1 MAHRPLSI
9 ALYSAFAGGVAS
21 FMLPATLAW
30 ANPQGQQVVRG
41 SASFQANGNTL
52 TVTNTPGA
60 AINWQSFSIKANETT
75 HFQQANSASSVL
87 NRVVANNPSELLGN
101 LTSNGK
107 VVLINPFGITVGRG
121 AAVDTAGFTASTLNI
136 TDADWANGKLRFKGN
151 ALSGDVKVDGVI
163 RSPNG
168 DVMLFAPNVSV
179 GSEALIKADN
189 GNVIIGAGQKV
200 EVTGRGLEGIRFEIQ
215 SADNKAVNLGR
226 IEGNAVGVFAGTLRH
241 SGSITAQT
249 AAMEGGKVVLRAIKD
264 IEISGPGA
272 VIKAD
277 GAAGKAGG
285 QVSISSSTGDVLV
298 GAGARITANGGAGA
312 AGGTVSVAAE
322 LGKLVVEQASVVSA
336 NGSPAGSVRLFG
348 ATEARVAGVV
358 TAASPVRTDSATQ
371 IEPISLALN
380 QAVGGKV
387 EVLGNEV
394 KLLAGAQVDVSGD
407 GGGGIILIGGDFQGA
422 NAAVPNAK
430 NTEVAPGVT
439 LTADGRAQGNG
450 GRVIVWADNDT
461 HFSGTISAK
470 GGLFGGD
477 GGFAETSGKKHL
489 YYRGRTN
496 LTAPRGTTGTLLLD
510 PDEIIIMG
518 GSQDGSD
525 TGDSLA
531 GTLNN
536 GTGLGTVAG
545 GTGAFTIYE
554 SEIEGTQ
561 ANVYLMATNKISVG
575 GTFTGGASGE
585 LTIQPGYNLR
595 MQVTNATTGTHGIDL
610 TTSGNG
616 YGLSV
621 RASYSTLTSQRG
633 TISLET
639 TSASSNGSVK
649 VGSLVTDGGAVSIQA
664 QGGVTIGQSGLGGID
679 TSSTTTLT
687 GGGSVTILSKG
698 AINVLSDIKTGT
710 LSAIGGVIDL
720 TAQTGLGNGDIN
732 IYGSLFTNGANVNA
746 TGWSVNTLSGST
758 TGQINA
764 GLGGVSLVGSGN
776 SIGSFSGGVSIGF
789 GSSVKGSSVGI
800 SADRFYMHSSAVG
813 LTGTSN
819 VAIAPFS
826 VSRDINIGGSDDLG
840 TTFLGITQ
848 AENAKITTPLLRIG
862 SISNTGNIDVS
873 TSFLRPGDALSLIT
887 QGDIGQ
893 ATLNPI
899 TASTLMV
906 YGGSVQLLSKNL
918 VTTFAGKATAAGLY
932 YRSDGSFTVGAA
944 DFLTMTSAGTTGQL
958 VLQADAGGGTITLAS
973 DVKTAGAN
981 IVFAVDR
988 IQVGNASVNTVTIDS
1003 NSSTVGAGGNIQFLG
1018 DITAAQSGRKLLID
1032 ASMGGTGN
1040 AGGNIS
1046 LNSITNIG
1054 GAYLNLLDVNGYSD
1068 AAVGTVSFPSG
1079 SATLSLGANGT
1090 GVVNQASLSIRNA
1103 RMSVG
1108 NHVTLNTNAG
1118 GGTLTAGGL
1127 IDVSSSVVYGDAN
1140 HRSLKLVADG
1150 GTNGDG
1156 GTIRLGI
1163 VTNLSDDYLG
1173 EVHASAVGNG
1183 TGAMGLL
1190 QLFGDI
1196 STTSS
1201 SSTIAPASGDVRLY
1215 GNVFLYN
1222 DVSIRTSY
1230 QTEASSAGSVFLG
1243 TSGGEISSA
1252 AAGRTLTV
1260 DTSGATTGINGGNVF
1275 LWEVG
1280 NTGGQ
1285 YLSGLNINAA
1295 GDTNG
1300 VVYLNGANINLSA
1313 KGTLASDQATL
1324 SIQNAHLWVNANAT
1338 LNTNTAGA
1346 TLTAG
1351 GRLDLETARVGGT
1364 STHATLVLKAHGG
1377 ANGDGGNIRIG
1388 EVAAYSDWLGGLT
1401 ASALG
1406 NGTGLIG
1413 SVELHGDIATTQ
1425 STLSPATGNVM
1436 LDGNVVLYSNVNI
1449 FTSTETF
1456 APGAGSVLIGTL
1468 GGSVSAASKGY
1479 TLNINTSPANSG
1491 FSGTW
1496 AGNVSLPAFDDAGD
1510 SYLRGLL
1517 VTSRANTFGGDG
1529 AVRLNGSVLL
1539 DRGAALDGVE
1549 ATLNINAGYL
1559 ELSKPSSTLTIDT
1572 LQQTTG
1578 SGGRVVLNVDKINAT
1593 SAGTVF
1599 SIDTST
1605 PDNFAS
1611 RHGGDIEIRGSISS
1625 DGAAAG
1631 FAPASVYVNATAVSP
1646 ATNGEILLRGD
1657 ILVADSGTISVNGS
1671 VVLGGSS
1678 GYWVLGS
1685 DSGTG
1690 SVDVTIAGSVDS
1702 DFFGEGLVGLDIYAG
1717 NAGVVDLSMAT
1728 IGAGTPLEDLYIE
1741 ANRVTLGPTQTR
1753 DAISIVAA
1761 DYVNLMGDLLSR
1773 GGNIS
1778 VTATAGT
1785 LGVHGN
1791 VRSIGY
1797 VGVADAGGNIAL
1809 ASTNSNVVIA
1819 NTKEILS
1826 EGGAGADSDAPDD
1839 FAYNGGAGGTVSIS
1853 GKSIL
1858 IGNDVTIASRGGQGG
1873 DGLAGVGNG
1882 TSGGKGGNGGLISL
1896 TSTTGALTIGSSV
1909 TLGSY
1914 GGRGGHGANGAQGA
1928 NGSNAFSSTVAG
1940 AGGAGYDGGSGGMG
1954 GSGGAVR
1961 ISAPQLAV
1969 SGVVISLGGDGGNG
1983 GYGGD
1988 GGVGGAGYD
1997 DGFFVHAS
2005 GDGGVGGYGQNG
2017 SSGGDGGLISLSAGA
2032 LGSLSISTTS
2042 IVSQG
2047 GTGGIAGGDGLGG
2060 LPGTPMGSGG
2070 SGSMGGSPGGTYYSG
2085 ADGGASTLSLS
2096 SSGGKG
2102 IVVTDSLLSGR
2113 RVELRATGGDGD
2125 DDVVLAGN
2133 SSIDS
2138 ADGAYVSVA
2147 GGDLVMGKFATI
2159 TVNHSDPDYNVLT
2172 LLSDQRVELGAL
2184 SAPRIEVIAP
2194 VIESATG
2201 FTGVH
2206 LTGEVAF
2213 LGDSTIY
2220 SDVGTML
2227 NPIKVELSGGLQV
2240 QANRNVWVESDA
2252 DLYLSG
2258 VQTHVATGAGTIH
2271 IHSGDFLSA
2280 SAGVV
2285 GNSGAGNVSVFLS
2298 GDGGL
2303 EVGASANVQAS
2314 GTGTLQLLGGSGW
2327 VDIYGTA
2334 GSASGQTSIS
2344 AGDIWVDS
2352 SGTVTSS
2359 TGQINLT
2366 ADTIYLDGRLDSGST
2381 GIAVVLVTDSFD
2393 MMGTIA
2399 AAGGTVA
2406 LMPLTT
2412 GLDIAVGSTGFN
2424 APPSTLKLIIE
2435 DSYFITANA
2444 LQLGN
2449 ADKSGG
2455 DVTFYNAYNPPVT
2468 RTLAVYGANI
2478 TQNSGATLS
2487 LNGLMAYGT
2496 GAVELTRSGNNIST
2510 VAGRSGA
2517 GSDFRITSSNNLTV
2531 GTVAGVS
2538 GIDAGGGAANSAVGL
2553 ASEGGSVSIS
2563 GVSVRGTGG
2572 TLPVG
2577 VYIIANDLNIDAIGS
2592 IDAGGTGFAIN
2603 PYSSNRLLDLGG
2615 SPGDGEFLLN
2625 AAELP
2630 RIQNYNAFYAGNS
2643 LGGKAFGNVEVGS
2656 AVSFGTAGLVI
2667 HATGAVTQGVNA
2679 ITAGGLHVEAAS
2691 VNLATA
2697 VNSLSTGHLGGE
2709 ATSGDFAFKSS
2720 GTIKIS
2726 DTGIS
2731 ASGDVSLHSTSGS
2744 IINSSSMGQQI
2755 ESSGGNV
2762 SLVAAT
2768 GIGESGGNGPLVV
2781 LASGQ
2786 LTASIGSGDA
2796 WLTSDGDL
2804 ALGAFSSSA
2813 GANSIN
2819 VTTTGG
2825 AVNLTV
2831 SGPSSGDDNWNL
2843 QASGDIILDASGA
2856 IGAAS
2861 ATLTAGA
2868 GSILTNASTGTTAGV
2883 TGLLKLNAATIG
2895 SAANPI
2901 RFDAGTVS
2909 ASVSSGGMYLLSVP
2923 AFDLADFTYTTPSA
2937 FTVSLASEGIISV
2950 GGYMF
2955 AGNDGASTFSLTSAA
2970 GIVFDGG
2977 TVTPGTVAGTGGILA
2992 LSGPV
2997 SVLNDHVF
3005 QAKVLHTGSWSIT
3018 GGAALQFNA
3027 GDNSLGSFSI
3037 TDGSASFSSGSS
3049 SIGSLANAA
3058 SGTLSLGGGNL
3069 SAGTVASQGGL
3080 IDLGSG
3086 GYTLTVAAGNLTNA
3100 GIITGAGTVHLTGAG
3115 GTLVNNSLITP
3126 GGDGAVGTI
3135 SILGNLGQ
3143 GASGRLKMDWA
3154 ASGMNDHIN
3163 VQGDFASGGTLSVGE
3178 SAGVFLTG
3186 SEQFSAIY
3194 TQGTIT
3200 GGVPAMESRTAGVV
3214 FAGNF
3219 TAGAAGHLMVSPASI
3234 TNFWTQNTNAVE
3246 NWGTGTNWSRGHA
3259 PTGTEDAVIAVGNNP
3274 QIDIASG
3281 FHGARSIDLQERL
3294 QVSSGAVLTVGTG
3307 DLNVGTGGTLALS
3320 GGQLDGAGD
3329 FNFNSGSTLSWT
3341 SGSMGGTGDAFV
3353 LAGGIANIGAGLARD
3368 LVRDFHNAGTF
3379 NSSAPLT
3386 FYSGVTLGNS
3396 GSMSLLGIGDNNFTG
3411 TGTVSNMVGGTIT
3424 TAAGTS
3430 ARIGTVF
3437 DNAGRVSA
3445 SASDLWLQG
3454 GGSSTGTMA
3463 IASGRTLMLGG
3474 TAFTAGGSIVN
3485 NGGTLLL
3492 NADNAATITVGGG
3505 YSESV
3510 ASTLSIAGASGNAY
3524 ATFNGN
3530 LSTANLLQSNGVLD
3544 GPGNVTAG
3552 YFTRTGGVMT
3562 GTGTLQTNTLATM
3575 SGGGYIERTWNVNGA
3590 LNLTGGYIDLVA
3602 GGTLGIN
3609 AGAVL
3614 DLQSS
3619 FFDGGLLTITGAG
3632 TLINIGTLR
3641 NSYQNVD
3648 TGKHLAIAVGS
3659 LQNNGVIEFGAG
3671 ANVRNLQIGGNST
3684 HSSGATVNVAAGK
3697 QLMFRDG
3704 GTHSFAAGSLL
3715 DIATGGTLA
3724 NSWGATVNVSG
3735 TFSSAGTLAAGNGT
3749 INFNTGSEVLLP
3761 ALVLTGT
3768 IGGNDAITVT
3778 GAAQIDGII
3787 NAGTGAFTIGTGAT
3801 ATSGT
3806 GFTVISRTLHNDGTL
3821 NLTGGLLMLEGIM
3834 TFSNDGR
3841 FVQSGNSTVHDQFS
3855 DAGPATIANQSGG
3868 VYVFN
3873 STELNGIEPYFQNG
3887 VGATL
3892 SVAGGRATFAGGGSQ
3907 SGLIDLA
3914 AGTTLSTAG
3923 GTLVNASGAVIQGGG
3938 TLDAS
3943 GAALINNG
3951 LLRPGGASAAGTL
3964 TVMGLLDMASG
3975 TVETELFGPAS
3986 YDVVQVAG
3994 NLVKGGTLSV
4004 SEGAV
4009 FVAGGQSFD
4018 IVTFSGTLTG
4028 STPAIVSSV
4037 TDVSFG
4043 LTAPGNLLRL
4053 SADSVTNRWA
4063 IDSGGAWNVAGNWS
4077 RGHAPNQLENVIIDR
4092 SLAAPVVTLG
4102 SAGAQAKSL
4111 VVVGDDTLLI
4121 AGASASL
4128 SIGVGGGNLS
4138 NLAMVGGTL
4147 AGGAII
4153 HSGTADFSGNAQVQS
4168 GFTST
4173 GTLNV
4178 SGTGVVFSGGGLLNA
4193 GTLNLAGGSGI
4204 SFNAGS
4210 FNLLNATIT
4219 ASGDTFNITNNGHVT
4234 LSGTTA
4240 LADVYLNI
4248 DGTAGA
4254 GGHLTLNNTGANTTG
4269 DFYMHGANALL
4280 DGSAALTVNGDFTW
4294 SGGTMAAGG
4303 TVTVSAGTDY
4313 SINTNT
4319 VSLLHR
4325 TLVNQNLLSIVGSN
4339 GLTLGT
4345 TGTIV
4350 NDAGATLYLTPDGS
4364 GVISTASGGRLINNG
4379 TVAFSGAFAPSS
4391 TSAINAKLDNNG
4403 TLAVTD
4409 GTLVLAG
4416 ILSANA
4422 GVIDLQASSS
4432 ALSTSSRDFVNSATG
4447 SIIGFGTL
4455 NLGGG
4460 TLTNNGNVN
4469 PGDASGAGVLNI
4481 AGNYVQGSGGTL
4493 TIDAASSSLSDKLQV
4508 SGTAALAGTLNVGE
4522 TGGYTIGYGDG
4533 YVAVTA
4539 ASVGGTF
4546 TVISGPMGVTLTPV
4560 YGASSVSLYTAG
4572 GPVNSWIGT
4581 DGDWSN
4587 SANWSLGRIPATGD
4601 VVIIDPSGVR
4611 TITLASAAA
4620 GGLFSLDFSAI
4631 GNDDIFLFS
4640 TGGTLS
4646 LPAAATLGGTLHIA
4660 GGTLTSASG
4669 PQTANMLK
4677 LSSGR
4682 LANSDVFNV
4691 TNATLASGTV
4701 IGPGTLNVSGALDW
4715 TTGIF
4720 SGGTLNT
4727 SGTTTL
4733 ANGTHVLS
4741 DALWT
4746 NTGTVTHSGGSFSLT
4761 DSIFSNQQVFINTE
4775 AGGDLF
4781 ESTAGSN
4788 LVHNTGTFNWSQA
4801 GTRGSGLT
4809 PFNNDGVVNVNTGAT
4824 ANMQSGGSG
4833 AGFWV
4838 AANGA
4843 TLKFSGGTRSVD
4855 TGSNIVG
4862 AGTMLVNG
4870 GIVYVDGS
4878 FGIASS
4884 GTVAMQGGELYLNT
4898 GTAVSFAHGVTLS
4911 SGATLDLAND
4921 TTFPSLVINGSEVTG
4936 SVNKTVSG
4944 LLTLNDGAVA
4954 GGTLTTSG
4962 GASLGGANQVLSD
4975 LVWLNPATIAHTS
4988 GTLHLN
4994 NDSTLVNQAGG
5005 VINETGNGGTHPA
5018 AVTVSSGANGFISN
5032 AGTINWNATGSRS
5045 ISGDVGLD
5053 NTGTINVTGG
5063 TLNMAGTAGFGQS
5076 GKLVLGAGTTF
5087 QRNPGFNNTGYI
5099 AGTGTIDVAGG
5110 TVTNMGTL
5118 SPGGE
5123 GTVGTLR
5130 IAGNLNMSSGTLL
5143 ADLAGTASFDLLAV
5157 SGNLVQGGTLVAGE
5171 QAPFIA
5177 GGDSFNVVT
5186 YGGTLTG
5193 TVPTLSAA
5201 IPDVTLTLGA
5211 GAGALTLTAA
5221 SVTNRWIDFTSGD
5234 WSNGTNWTR
5243 GHTPNALEDVIV
5255 NPLGVQTVTVG
5266 SGVQAA
5272 RSLQVQGDDTLSLTG
5287 GSLALGQLSTVA
5299 SGAALLL
5306 SAGTLGGAGGLNVA
5320 GSFGWT
5326 GGTLTG
5332 AGAMSTAGP
5341 VSIAGGTHFLNNK
5354 ALTIAAGTAT
5364 YTGGSINVTGT
5375 GGTLAVASGAT
5386 LNLAVSD
5393 STSTDVAGDG
5403 TFDAKSG
5410 STINMT
5416 APAGSNSIYTNQVN
5430 FAGTLNLLNGS
5441 LDFDNPVY
5449 GSTIDISGTLN
5460 LANGTSIIGYNALGG
5475 TPTVVNFNPGAAI
5488 NLASGSAALNVNS
5501 WGLNFNTPLTLPAGV
5516 SINHS
5521 GNTVTA
5527 GANVVVG
5534 GTYALSGGMLTG
5546 TGNVTLNNA
5555 FNWSGGTAGGTG
5567 VLATSGVSNLSNT
5580 VTLTGKTLDNS
5591 GSMQIGSGAT
5601 LLLSSGAQLNNLAA
5615 GTLVVGNAGGQGIGA
5630 VSGGG
5635 SISNAGKFELNG
5647 STIATGGGSF
5657 SNSGTLIASGK
5668 LDLGGTG
5675 SFSNAGLLR
5684 IAGAGS
5690 TGTLS
5695 VAGNASLGTGTL
5707 EVDLAGPA
5715 SYDLLAVSGNL
5726 VQGGT
5731 LGVSENTVFIAG
5743 GDTFNVVTYG
5753 GTLTGTAPVV
5763 TDGIADVG
5771 FTLNA
5776 GSGALQLVAATVS
5789 NSWLNVSGNWATGS
5803 NWSRGHT
5810 PNSFE
5815 DAFIN
5820 PLGTQLVTL
5829 SSGAQAPRSLQLV
5842 GDDTLSVTGGSL
5854 AIANAST
5861 VGSGASFV
5869 LSGGVLSGSGALD
5882 VAGSFNWNA
5891 GKITAGAVNV
5901 AGVLTIGNA
5910 AVKELTGTLSHSNAS
5925 GLSSWIG
5932 GDNGAGGVIDIIG
5945 GGRLVNQ
5952 AGAVLEIAT
5961 GGQSNRVGAYGF
5973 SPVGFIDNYGTL
5985 DVTGGG
5991 MFAFSPSNWAN
6002 QQHQLRNFATGVVN
6016 VTDSHLYMHNDASS
6030 PIAQLG
6036 TWNFT
6041 GSGGTALLNLYGNNT
6056 WGAGATINTS
6066 GATSL
6071 AINGPT
6077 QLYSAAAQSWATVSI
6092 TGGSSLAVN
6101 QNFTVTDAMSWA
6113 GSVTGSG
6120 GAAITLGSGANT
6132 TITGTSSL
6140 GGANL
6145 VNGGTLNIG
6154 SGATLNAGQL
6164 VSNAGLVALGGGTLT
6179 ASSGLAN
6186 SGTVSG
6192 KGRLNTGGTVT
6203 NTGTITPGGAGTV
6216 GTLSISGNADL
6227 SGGTLDVDLA
6237 SLSSYDLLAVSG
6249 SLVRGGTLNV
6259 SETTPFISAGDS
6271 FDVVTYGGTV
6281 SGSAPVVNSSISG
6294 VAMGTTTTAPTGG
6307 ALRLAPTS
6315 VTNIWLTGSGDWG
6328 DGSKWSRGHA
6338 PTNGEAITVDPS
6350 SGAETVT
6357 VSSGASGLASLMLGT
6372 DDSFLLTGGNF
6383 VLPVASSIGGTL
6395 TLAGGT
6401 LTNSGAALSVSAL
6414 NWDTGTIGGTGSI
6427 AGALSLS
6434 GTGSRVLTGST
6445 VTSFG
6450 GVTLSG
6456 GDLQL
6461 DGGAFGWSSG
6471 TLTVAGGATL
6481 GINGGAIDARPL
6493 LNQGTV
6499 AIGSAASALT
6509 SLDGGGTQTGQ
6520 FTIASGKTL
6529 NLGTGNVTLAAG
6541 AGISGG
6547 TWTIDAG
6554 QVSIAGTLDRGAGA
6568 ATALG
6573 GGTLSVAGAFTT
6585 ASLAVS
6591 GGLLN
6596 GAGDLTVTDSFSQGA
6611 GSLGTAFDE
6620 VRITQQS
6627 GDLTI
6632 AGVGAASVT
6641 LASLNGSILD
6651 GNAGATNITAGNVK
6665 LSASTGIDIDL
6676 NTPLLE
6682 ASLGGAGT
6690 IDVSNTGAL
6699 ELTAITAASGSANFT
6714 VGGPLTQSGAVQVM
6728 GPVSISTGGAGVTL
6742 NHAGNQFDGTISLV
6756 GTGATSIV
6764 DTSGLSVT
6772 GSASSLALDAQDVSV
6787 GSLAVSGPLT
6797 IIASGQISQG
6807 AAISVTG
6814 LTSLS
6819 ASTIVMPT
6827 ASTYSGGVTFNAGGA
6842 VTLASSGALV
6852 LRGTAN
6858 HAGGTLSLTAAGPV
6872 SQTSALTAVGAASVS
6887 AAGETVDFGS
6897 LANDFSSVS
6906 FNAASVLLNDINS
6919 VGISGSVTGNVA
6931 ITAASGVNS
6940 AGSVNFGS
6948 LDITLTGTGSV
6959 SVVGSNVAGAA
6970 SFATSGAGSYQDII
6984 YSNNSATGSVGG
6996 SILASGTVT
7005 LAFKNAGLAL
7015 PQIQAG
7021 TLFVGSGGALTQTG
7035 AISAASTELNAVGYD
7050 ISLLSGANHMGTL
7063 VIKANNAS
7071 ITDAGTLNIDGDI
7084 AGALQ
7089 ISAAALS
7096 QTPANALRAGSATLS
7111 GTSGIAMIGA
7121 NELGTL
7127 AALSGGAITVNDI
7140 GASLTLGDISTP
7152 ASLAVQSGGAV
7163 LQSTGATLSSGSL
7176 DMLALSIGTPVQ
7188 PLNFSAPVAT
7198 LYGVDGGVHAQS
7210 AQAFTLAGLGATGDA
7225 SVSSAQALSVVGEAF
7240 AGGSLSLAGQG
7251 LTVHGQVTAQGVS
7264 LNAGS
7269 GTLAIGGGL
7278 PGGVFGATS
7287 VALAGHD
7294 ILVQGGAQPGYGAQ
7308 VISDGSISVNAAGNF
7323 IIQGGSKA
7331 GTLAEVTSFG
7341 PLSVTVGGALDVIG
7355 GSGDGAYAKLDPAA
7369 QSLLSVNAQSV
7380 TLQGG
7385 TGAGAYAAIV
7395 SEGDITVVAP
7405 GGITMAAGIG
7415 PDADAVV
7422 VSYFGKVTLPNCNGC
7437 VKLTASPFGNGTAET
7452 GVLGGDDYLAILFDG
7467 FVDTNELIQAR
7478 QTLYKVAET
7487 ESEEERRRRT
7497 SADIVIEGEVC
7508 K

>member
-1 MAHRPLSI
+1 MLS
-9 ALYSAFAGGVAS
+9 
-21 FMLPATLAW
+21 
-30 ANPQGQQVVRG
+30 
-41 SASFQANGNTL
+41 
-52 TVTNTPGA
+52 
-60 AINWQSFSIKANETT
+60 
-75 HFQQANSASSVL
+75 H
-87 NRVVANNPSELLGN
+87 
-101 LTSNGK
+101 
-107 VVLINPFGITVGRG
+107 
-121 AAVDTAGFTASTLNI
+121 
-136 TDADWANGKLRFKGN
+136 
-151 ALSGDVKVDGVI
+151 
-163 RSPNG
+163 
-168 DVMLFAPNVSV
+168 
-179 GSEALIKADN
+179 
-189 GNVIIGAGQKV
+189 
-200 EVTGRGLEGIRFEIQ
+200 
-215 SADNKAVNLGR
+215 
-226 IEGNAVGVFAGTLRH
+226 
-241 SGSITAQT
+241 
-249 AAMEGGKVVLRAIKD
+249 
-264 IEISGPGA
+264 
-272 VIKAD
+272 
-277 GAAGKAGG
+277 
-285 QVSISSSTGDVLV
+285 
-298 GAGARITANGGAGA
+298 
-312 AGGTVSVAAE
+312 
-322 LGKLVVEQASVVSA
+322 
-336 NGSPAGSVRLFG
+336 
-348 ATEARVAGVV
+348 
-358 TAASPVRTDSATQ
+358 
-371 IEPISLALN
+371 
-380 QAVGGKV
+380 
-387 EVLGNEV
+387 
-394 KLLAGAQVDVSGD
+394 
-407 GGGGIILIGGDFQGA
+407 
-422 NAAVPNAK
+422 
-430 NTEVAPGVT
+430 
-439 LTADGRAQGNG
+439 
-450 GRVIVWADNDT
+450 
-461 HFSGTISAK
+461 
-470 GGLFGGD
+470 
-477 GGFAETSGKKHL
+477 
-489 YYRGRTN
+489 
-496 LTAPRGTTGTLLLD
+496 
-510 PDEIIIMG
+510 
-518 GSQDGSD
+518 
-525 TGDSLA
+525 
-531 GTLNN
+531 
-536 GTGLGTVAG
+536 
-545 GTGAFTIYE
+545 
-554 SEIEGTQ
+554 
-561 ANVYLMATNKISVG
+561 
-575 GTFTGGASGE
+575 
-585 LTIQPGYNLR
+585 
-595 MQVTNATTGTHGIDL
+595 
-610 TTSGNG
+610 
-616 YGLSV
+616 
-621 RASYSTLTSQRG
+621 
-633 TISLET
+633 
-639 TSASSNGSVK
+639 
-649 VGSLVTDGGAVSIQA
+649 
-664 QGGVTIGQSGLGGID
+664 
-679 TSSTTTLT
+679 
-687 GGGSVTILSKG
+687 
-698 AINVLSDIKTGT
+698 
-710 LSAIGGVIDL
+710 
-720 TAQTGLGNGDIN
+720 
-732 IYGSLFTNGANVNA
+732 
-746 TGWSVNTLSGST
+746 
-758 TGQINA
+758 
-764 GLGGVSLVGSGN
+764 
-776 SIGSFSGGVSIGF
+776 
-789 GSSVKGSSVGI
+789 
-800 SADRFYMHSSAVG
+800 
-813 LTGTSN
+813 
-819 VAIAPFS
+819 
-826 VSRDINIGGSDDLG
+826 
-840 TTFLGITQ
+840 
-848 AENAKITTPLLRIG
+848 
-862 SISNTGNIDVS
+862 
-873 TSFLRPGDALSLIT
+873 
-887 QGDIGQ
+887 
-893 ATLNPI
+893 
-899 TASTLMV
+899 
-906 YGGSVQLLSKNL
+906 
-918 VTTFAGKATAAGLY
+918 
-932 YRSDGSFTVGAA
+932 
-944 DFLTMTSAGTTGQL
+944 
-958 VLQADAGGGTITLAS
+958 
-973 DVKTAGAN
+973 
-981 IVFAVDR
+981 
-988 IQVGNASVNTVTIDS
+988 
-1003 NSSTVGAGGNIQFLG
+1003 
-1018 DITAAQSGRKLLID
+1018 
-1032 ASMGGTGN
+1032 
-1040 AGGNIS
+1040 
-1046 LNSITNIG
+1046 
-1054 GAYLNLLDVNGYSD
+1054 
-1068 AAVGTVSFPSG
+1068 
-1079 SATLSLGANGT
+1079 
-1090 GVVNQASLSIRNA
+1090 
-1103 RMSVG
+1103 
-1108 NHVTLNTNAG
+1108 
-1118 GGTLTAGGL
+1118 
-1127 IDVSSSVVYGDAN
+1127 
-1140 HRSLKLVADG
+1140 
-1150 GTNGDG
+1150 
-1156 GTIRLGI
+1156 
-1163 VTNLSDDYLG
+1163 
-1173 EVHASAVGNG
+1173 
-1183 TGAMGLL
+1183 
-1190 QLFGDI
+1190 
-1196 STTSS
+1196 
-1201 SSTIAPASGDVRLY
+1201 
-1215 GNVFLYN
+1215 
-1222 DVSIRTSY
+1222 
-1230 QTEASSAGSVFLG
+1230 
-1243 TSGGEISSA
+1243 
-1252 AAGRTLTV
+1252 
-1260 DTSGATTGINGGNVF
+1260 
-1275 LWEVG
+1275 
-1280 NTGGQ
+1280 
-1285 YLSGLNINAA
+1285 
-1295 GDTNG
+1295 
-1300 VVYLNGANINLSA
+1300 
-1313 KGTLASDQATL
+1313 
-1324 SIQNAHLWVNANAT
+1324 
-1338 LNTNTAGA
+1338 
-1346 TLTAG
+1346 
-1351 GRLDLETARVGGT
+1351 
-1364 STHATLVLKAHGG
+1364 
-1377 ANGDGGNIRIG
+1377 
-1388 EVAAYSDWLGGLT
+1388 
-1401 ASALG
+1401 
-1406 NGTGLIG
+1406 
-1413 SVELHGDIATTQ
+1413 
-1425 STLSPATGNVM
+1425 
-1436 LDGNVVLYSNVNI
+1436 
-1449 FTSTETF
+1449 
-1456 APGAGSVLIGTL
+1456 
-1468 GGSVSAASKGY
+1468 
-1479 TLNINTSPANSG
+1479 
-1491 FSGTW
+1491 
-1496 AGNVSLPAFDDAGD
+1496 
-1510 SYLRGLL
+1510 
-1517 VTSRANTFGGDG
+1517 
-1529 AVRLNGSVLL
+1529 
-1539 DRGAALDGVE
+1539 
-1549 ATLNINAGYL
+1549 
-1559 ELSKPSSTLTIDT
+1559 
-1572 LQQTTG
+1572 
-1578 SGGRVVLNVDKINAT
+1578 
-1593 SAGTVF
+1593 
-1599 SIDTST
+1599 
-1605 PDNFAS
+1605 
-1611 RHGGDIEIRGSISS
+1611 
-1625 DGAAAG
+1625 
-1631 FAPASVYVNATAVSP
+1631 
-1646 ATNGEILLRGD
+1646 
-1657 ILVADSGTISVNGS
+1657 
-1671 VVLGGSS
+1671 
-1678 GYWVLGS
+1678 
-1685 DSGTG
+1685 
-1690 SVDVTIAGSVDS
+1690 
-1702 DFFGEGLVGLDIYAG
+1702 
-1717 NAGVVDLSMAT
+1717 
-1728 IGAGTPLEDLYIE
+1728 
-1741 ANRVTLGPTQTR
+1741 
-1753 DAISIVAA
+1753 
-1761 DYVNLMGDLLSR
+1761 
-1773 GGNIS
+1773 
-1778 VTATAGT
+1778 
-1785 LGVHGN
+1785 
-1791 VRSIGY
+1791 
-1797 VGVADAGGNIAL
+1797 
-1809 ASTNSNVVIA
+1809 
-1819 NTKEILS
+1819 
-1826 EGGAGADSDAPDD
+1826 
-1839 FAYNGGAGGTVSIS
+1839 
-1853 GKSIL
+1853 
-1858 IGNDVTIASRGGQGG
+1858 GGQGG
-1873 DGLAGVGNG
+1873 D
-1882 TSGGKGGNGGLISL
+1882 
-1896 TSTTGALTIGSSV
+1896 
-1909 TLGSY
+1909 
-1914 GGRGGHGANGAQGA
+1914 AN
-1928 NGSNAFSSTVAG
+1928 
-1940 AGGAGYDGGSGGMG
+1940 
-1954 GSGGAVR
+1954 
-1961 ISAPQLAV
+1961 
-1969 SGVVISLGGDGGNG
+1969 
-1983 GYGGD
+1983 YGGD
-1988 GGVGGAGYD
+1988 GGKGGSGFDDGSTIYASGNGGNGGNAGY
-1997 DGFFVHAS
+1997 S
-2005 GDGGVGGYGQNG
+2005 GWGGVGGTVSLSNG
-2017 SSGGDGGLISLSAGA
+2017 SAGTLLLSGATISSLGGMT
-2032 LGSLSISTTS
+2032 GSTAS
-2042 IVSQG
+2042 G
-2047 GTGGIAGGDGLGG
+2047 GLGG
-2060 LPGTPMGSGG
+2060 AAGTPMGGGG
-2070 SGSMGGSPGGTYYSG
+2070 SGTPGLNGAGGLQGSPGDAGYLYIRSLDGQGMSITNSQVSGRGVTMDSSGGTANLSINGSDILAVDG
-2085 ADGGASTLSLS
+2085 AYLLANGGSILMDSLS
-2096 SSGGKG
+2096 S
-2102 IVVTDSLLSGR
+2102 
-2113 RVELRATGGDGD
+2113 
-2125 DDVVLAGN
+2125 
-2133 SSIDS
+2133 
-2138 ADGAYVSVA
+2138 VSVT
-2147 GGDLVMGKFATI
+2147 GPYM
-2159 TVNHSDPDYNVLT
+2159 YNALT
-2172 LLSDQRVELGAL
+2172 LESDTGVQLAAVSGVNMYVV
-2184 SAPRIEVIAP
+2184 APTIYTA
-2194 VIESATG
+2194 AG
-2201 FTGVH
+2201 FGGVH
-2206 LTGEVAF
+2206 LTGESAY
-2213 LGDSTIY
+2213 LGGGTVNSNVGSMTNPILVDL
-2220 SDVGTML
+2220 SDVLGVQG
-2227 NPIKVELSGGLQV
+2227 NQNIWVETTGNLSLSGV
-2240 QANRNVWVESDA
+2240 RTNVASGPGTINISAGGVLSAFTGVTGNIGAGDVGV
-2252 DLYLSG
+2252 YLSG
-2258 VQTHVATGAGTIH
+2258 NGIHVQAGATLAATG
-2271 IHSGDFLSA
+2271 S
-2280 SAGVV
+2280 
-2285 GNSGAGNVSVFLS
+2285 
-2298 GDGGL
+2298 
-2303 EVGASANVQAS
+2303 
-2314 GTGTLQLLGGSGW
+2314 GTLQLAGGSSY
-2327 VDIYGTA
+2327 VNVYGTA
-2334 GSASGQTSIS
+2334 GSASGAIS
-2344 AGDIWVDS
+2344 LAADTVYVDAAGKVA
-2352 SGTVTSS
+2352 S
-2359 TGQINLT
+2359 TAGQIDVNAALGIAILGT
-2366 ADTIYLDGRLDSGST
+2366 LDTGSS
-2381 GIAVVLVTDSFD
+2381 GIAVVLKTESLDLQGTVT
-2393 MMGTIA
+2393 A
-2399 AAGGTVA
+2399 ASGTVA
-2406 LMPLTT
+2406 IMPQTA
-2412 GLDIAVGSTGFN
+2412 GHDIDVADSGFN
-2424 APPSTLKLIIE
+2424 PLPSSLKLIVDDLYRINA
-2435 DSYFITANA
+2435 SA

-2449 ADKSGG
+2449 ADMSGG
-2455 DVTFYNAYNPPVT
+2455 DVTFHRAYNPSAT
-2468 RTLAVYGANI
+2468 RTLAVYGADI
-2478 TQNSGATLS
+2478 TQAGGAGLN
-2487 LNGLMAYGT
+2487 LNGLLAKAEGEVDLIHGSNGISTLAGRT
-2496 GAVELTRSGNNIST
+2496 GAGK
-2510 VAGRSGA
+2510 
-2517 GSDFRITSSNNLTV
+2517 DFSFSASNTFTV
-2531 GTVAGVS
+2531 GTVAGVG
-2538 GIDAGGGAANSAVGL
+2538 GILAGGGVSADSVVRLESAV
-2553 ASEGGSVSIS
+2553 SINIS
-2563 GVSVRGTGG
+2563 GVPVIGQGG

-2577 VYIIANDLNIDAIGS
+2577 VYITANGLNIDATGTLS
-2592 IDAGGTGFAIN
+2592 AGGTGIAIN
-2603 PYSSNRLLDLGG
+2603 PYFGG
-2615 SPGDGEFLLN
+2615 TTLEFGGTPGDGEFLLTT
-2625 AAELP
+2625 AELA
-2630 RIQNYNAFYAGNS
+2630 RIGGYNALYAGGF
-2643 LGGKAFGNVEVGS
+2643 GGEKFGNVEFEAPVN
-2656 AVSFGTAGLVI
+2656 FGTAGLVLY
-2667 HATGAVTQGVNA
+2667 ATGNVTQGANS

-2768 GIGESGGNGPLVV
+2768 GVGESGGNGPLVV

-2786 LTASIGSGDA
+2786 LTASLGSGDA
-2796 WLTSDGDL
+2796 WITSDGDL
-2804 ALGAFSSSA
+2804 SLGAFSSSA

-2843 QASGDIILDASGA
+2843 EASGDLILDASGA

-2923 AFDLADFTYTTPSA
+2923 AFDLADLTYTVPSA

-2977 TVTPGTVAGTGGILA
+2977 TVTPGTVAGTGGTLA
-2992 LSGPV
+2992 LAGPV
-2997 SVLNDHVF
+2997 SVLNDHLF
-3005 QAKVLHTGSWSIT
+3005 QAKVLHTGTWSIT
-3018 GGAALQFNA
+3018 DGAALQFTA

-3037 TDGSASFSSGSS
+3037 TDGSAAFSSGSS
-3049 SIGSLANAA
+3049 SIGSLVNSA
-3058 SGTLSLGGGNL
+3058 SGTLSLGTANL
-3069 SAGTVASQGGL
+3069 SLGTVASQGGL

-3086 GYTLTVAAGNLTNA
+3086 GYTLTVAAGNLVNA
-3100 GIITGAGTVHLTGAG
+3100 GTITGAGTVRLTGAG
-3115 GTLVNNSLITP
+3115 GTLVNNSLMTP
-3126 GGDGAVGTI
+3126 GGDGTIGTI
-3135 SILGNLGQ
+3135 SVAGNLAQ
-3143 GASGRLKMDWA
+3143 GSSGILKMDWA
-3154 ASGMNDHIN
+3154 NTGLNDHIS
-3163 VQGDFASGGTLSVGE
+3163 VQGDFASGGSLSVGE
-3178 SAGVFLTG
+3178 SAGMFLVGT
-3186 SEQFSAIY
+3186 EQFSAVY
-3194 TQGTIT
+3194 TQGTIS
-3200 GGVPAMESRTAGVV
+3200 GAPPSMQSRTANVV
-3214 FAGNF
+3214 FGSVF
-3219 TAGAAGHLMVSPASI
+3219 TAGVSGNLMVSPASI
-3234 TNFWTQNTNAVE
+3234 TNLWTQDTNAAE
-3246 NWGTGTNWSRGHA
+3246 SWTAGTNWSRGHA
-3259 PTGTEDAVIAVGNNP
+3259 PTIYEDAIVDVTNNP
-3274 QIDIASG
+3274 VISFNAG
-3281 FHGARSIDLQERL
+3281 GYGARSIDLRESL
-3294 QVSSGAVLTVGTG
+3294 QINTGAVLLVEAGG
-3307 DLNVGTGGTLALS
+3307 LNVNPGGTLVLA
-3320 GGQLDGAGD
+3320 GGNIAGSGD
-3329 FNFNSGSTLSWT
+3329 FNFNSGGSLTW
-3341 SGSMGGTGDAFV
+3341 SGGTMGGTGDVFV
-3353 LAGGIANIGAGLARD
+3353 AVGGSASITAGVARN
-3368 LVRDFHNAGTF
+3368 LVRDFHNAGSF
-3379 NSSAPLT
+3379 SSSAPLT
-3386 FYSGVTLGNS
+3386 FYSGVTLTNS
-3396 GSMSLLGIGDNNFTG
+3396 GAMSLQGIDDDNFTG
-3411 TGTVSNMVGGTIT
+3411 TGMLSNVAGGTIT
-3424 TAAGTS
+3424 TASGTS

-3437 DNAGRVSA
+3437 ENAGRVSV
-3445 SASDLWLQG
+3445 SASDLWVHG

-3463 IASGRTLMLGG
+3463 IASGKTLMLAG
-3474 TAFTAGGSIVN
+3474 TAFSAGGSIVN
-3485 NGGTLLL
+3485 NGGRLHL
-3492 NADNAATITVGGG
+3492 NADSSGTITVGGG

-3510 ASTLSIAGASGNAY
+3510 ASTVSISGAGGNAY
-3524 ATFNGN
+3524 ATFNGAFA
-3530 LSTANLLQSNGVLD
+3530 TASLIQSNGTLD

-3552 YFTRTGGVMT
+3552 TFNRSGGSLE
-3562 GTGTLQTNTLATM
+3562 GTGTLLTTALASM
-3575 SGGGYIERTWNVNGA
+3575 SGGGAIARTWNVDGA
-3590 LNLTGGYIDLVA
+3590 LNLTGGQIDLWA

-3614 DLQSS
+3614 DLQASYL
-3619 FFDGGLLTITGAG
+3619 DGTALTITGVG
-3632 TLINIGTLR
+3632 TLVNNGTLR

-3648 TGKHLAIAVGS
+3648 TGKNLRIAVGS
-3659 LQNNGVIEFGAG
+3659 LQNNGVIEFGGG
-3671 ANVRNLQIGGNST
+3671 ANVRNFEIGGSST
-3684 HSSGATVNVAAGK
+3684 HISGSTVNVAAGK

-3715 DIATGGTLA
+3715 DVGTGGTLA
-3724 NSWGATVNVSG
+3724 NDWGTTLNVSG
-3735 TFSSAGTLAAGNGT
+3735 TFSSAGTLVAASGT
-3749 INFNTGSEVLLP
+3749 INFNTGSEVFVP
-3761 ALVLTGT
+3761 NLVLTGE

-3778 GAAQIDGII
+3778 GTAQLEGYI
-3787 NAGTGAFTIGTGAT
+3787 NAGTGAFKIASGAT
-3801 ATSGT
+3801 ATTATGLMVDSRILQNAGT
-3806 GFTVISRTLHNDGTL
+3806 F
-3821 NLTGGLLMLEGIM
+3821 NLTGGSVTLAGIM
-3834 TFSNDGR
+3834 TLQNQGQFT
-3841 FVQSGNSTVHDQFS
+3841 QSGSAKVLDQTA

-3868 VYVFN
+3868 IYVFN
-3873 STELNGIEPYFQNG
+3873 STEVNGIEPYFQNG
-3887 VGATL
+3887 AGSTL
-3892 SVAGGRATFAGGGSQ
+3892 SVASGRATFAGGGSQ
-3907 SGLIDLA
+3907 AGIIDLA

-3923 GTLVNASGAVIQGGG
+3923 ATLVNASGGVIQGSG

-3943 GAALINNG
+3943 GAQLINNG
-3951 LLRPGGASAAGTL
+3951 TLRPGGAGAAGTL
-3964 TVMGLLDMASG
+3964 TVMGGLDMTAG
-3975 TVETELFGPAS
+3975 AVESELYSLAS
-3986 YDVVQVAG
+3986 YDVVRVLG
-3994 NLVKGGTLSV
+3994 DLIKGGTINV

-4009 FVAGGQSFD
+4009 FVAGGNAFD
-4018 IVTFSGTLTG
+4018 VVTWTGTLNG
-4028 STPAIVSSV
+4028 STPAISSSI
-4037 TDVSFG
+4037 TDVGFS
-4043 LTAPGNLLRL
+4043 LTAPGSLLRL
-4053 SADSVTNRWA
+4053 TADSVTNRWVV
-4063 IDSGGAWNVAGNWS
+4063 DTSGTWTTAANWS
-4077 RGHAPNQLENVIIDR
+4077 RGHAPNQFEDAVVDRAGANTVTISAAGAKAKSLEVVGDDILSISGASSGLSLGSGGGTLSHLSMNGGTLAGGAVAVSATADLSGEARIDSAFSTSGTVTLSGTGAYFWGGASFSNATLDLGNASGAFFAAGSYSFVDTDIFGVGSSFLIANNSQVTLSGTSQLTDVAVMLTDSGGQTPRLTLNNTAGANTLASYHQSGAGSVLDGTALLEVAGDFSWEGGTMSGTGVTWLNNSGYTSNIITSATTSLSRTLKVETYLTIDGAVGLNVGTAGMLLNESTGTIALNPGGTMAVGGGAGARIVNNGNFIFDASSAPSSTSEIGIAVENNTGATLYVSAGTLKLTGPLSANAGIIHVLNPSSIFDTGNRDYSNAATGTIAGLGTISTGTGTLTNSGALLPGGSSTTGTLTVAGNLDMGTGTVYSELAPGPVDMLEVTGNLVQGGTLDVTELVTHVAGGQTFDLVTYGGTLTGTTPALSSSVADVTFGLTAPVGALRLTADSVTNRWNLDAGGLWTVAANWSRGHAPNQYEDAVIDR
-4092 SLAAPVVTLG
+4092 PTAAPVVTLN
-4102 SAGAQAKSL
+4102 SAGAQVLSL
-4111 VVVGDDTLLI
+4111 AVNGDDTLRI

-4128 SIGVGGGNLS
+4128 TLGAGGGEVTNLVM
-4138 NLAMVGGTL
+4138 AGGTL
-4147 AGGAII
+4147 AGGAVN
-4153 HSGTADFSGNAQVQS
+4153 HYGVADLSGGAVVQS
-4168 GFTST
+4168 SFTST
-4173 GTLNV
+4173 GTLDV
-4178 SGTGVVFSGGGLLNA
+4178 SGTGAVFSGGGALNA

-4204 SFNAGS
+4204 SFNNGS
-4210 FNLLNATIT
+4210 FTFQDAAINAF
-4219 ASGDTFNITNNGHVT
+4219 GDTFNVIHNGHVT

-4240 LADVYLNI
+4240 LGDVYLHI
-4248 DGTAGA
+4248 DGTTGT
-4254 GGHLTLNNTGANTTG
+4254 GGRLTLNNTGTNDIG

-4280 DGSAALTVNGDFTW
+4280 DGTAALAVNGDFTW
-4294 SGGTMAAGG
+4294 SGGTIAAGG
-4303 TVTVSAGTDY
+4303 TLTVNSGVDY
-4313 SINTNT
+4313 AINTST
-4319 VSLLHR
+4319 ATLLNR
-4325 TLVNQNLLSIVGSN
+4325 TLVIQNLLSIEGSN
-4339 GLTLGT
+4339 GLELGA
-4345 TGTIV
+4345 TGTII
-4350 NDAGATLYLTPDGS
+4350 NDSGAILFLSPDGS
-4364 GVISTASGGRLINNG
+4364 SVISTASTGRVINNG
-4379 TVAFSGAFAPSS
+4379 TIAFDGGFAPAS
-4391 TSAINAKLDNNG
+4391 TSAISAQLDNNG
-4403 TLAVTD
+4403 TLQVVNGA
-4409 GTLVLAG
+4409 LVLAG
-4416 ILSANA
+4416 TLTANA
-4422 GVIDLQASSS
+4422 GVIDLQTS
-4432 ALSTSSRDFVNSATG
+4432 ATELSTSSRSFANGAGG
-4447 SIIGFGTL
+4447 SIVGFGTL
-4455 NLGGG
+4455 NLGSG
-4460 TLTNNGNVN
+4460 TLTNDGTIN
-4469 PGDASGAGVLNI
+4469 PGDAAAAGVLHI
-4481 AGNYVQGSGGTL
+4481 TGNYVQGTTGTL
-4493 TIDAASSSLSDKLQV
+4493 NIDAASSSVSDKLQV
-4508 SGTAALAGTLNVGE
+4508 SGTATLAGTLNVGE

-4533 YVAVTA
+4533 FMAVTA

-4546 TVISGPMGVTLTPV
+4546 TVINGPMGVTLTPV
-4560 YGASSVSLYTAG
+4560 YNATSLNLYTAG
-4572 GPVNSWIGT
+4572 GPINNWIGT
-4581 DGDWSN
+4581 DGDWSIGT
-4587 SANWSLGRIPATGD
+4587 NWSLGRAPATGD
-4601 VVIIDPSGVR
+4601 VVTINPAGIN

-4620 GGLFSLDFSAI
+4620 GGLYSLDFSAF
-4631 GNDDIFLFS
+4631 GDDIFLFS

-4646 LPAAATLGGTLHIA
+4646 LPAAATLGGTLHIS

-4669 PQTANMLK
+4669 PQTANVLK
-4677 LSSGR
+4677 LSGGR
-4682 LANSDVFNV
+4682 LENSDVFNV
-4691 TNATLASGTV
+4691 SSATLGSGTV
-4701 IGPGTLNVSGALDW
+4701 IGSGTLNVSGVLDW

-4788 LVHNTGTFNWSQA
+4788 LVHNTGTFNWNQA

-4833 AGFWV
+4833 AGSWV

-4843 TLKFSGGTRSVD
+4843 TLQFSGGSRSMD
-4855 TGSNIVG
+4855 LGSDVTG

-4870 GIVYVDGS
+4870 GIVYADGS
-4878 FGIASS
+4878 FGIAST
-4884 GTVAMQGGELYLNT
+4884 GTVTMNSGELYLGT
-4898 GTAVSFAHGVTLS
+4898 GSPVSFANAVTLS

-4921 TTFPSLVINGSEVTG
+4921 TTFQSLVINGSEVTG
-4936 SVNKTVSG
+4936 AVNKTVNG
-4944 LLTLNDGAVA
+4944 LLTLNGGAVT

-4962 GASLGGANQVLSD
+4962 GASLSGTNQVLSD

-4994 NDSTLVNQAGG
+4994 NGSTLVNQAGG
-5005 VINETGNGGTHPA
+5005 VINETGNGGVQPVA
-5018 AVTVSSGANGFISN
+5018 ITVSSGANGFIDN
-5032 AGTINWNATGSRS
+5032 AGTINWNVAGSRS
-5045 ISGDVGLD
+5045 IAGDVGLD
-5053 NTGTINVTGG
+5053 NTGTINITGG
-5063 TLNMAGTAGFGQS
+5063 ALNMAGTAGFGQS
-5076 GKLVLGAGTTF
+5076 GKLLLGPGTTF
-5087 QRNPGFNNTGYI
+5087 QRSPGFNNTGYI

-5110 TVTNMGTL
+5110 TFTNMGTL

-5123 GTVGTLR
+5123 SAVGTLHV
-5130 IAGNLNMSSGTLL
+5130 AGNFNMSSGTLL
-5143 ADLAGTASFDLLAV
+5143 TDLASTSSFDLINVTGNLVASGTVEVSELSAFVGGNDNFNIMTYGGTVTPGGVTVISNVTDVSTFLPSAGLGVFSLLAYGVTNYWLDGITGNWATGVNWTRGHAPNAYEDVIINPTGTQTITVNSGSQAARVLSMPGDDRLVINGGSLSLGQPSTLGSSASLTLTAGSLGGAGSLAIEGALLWTGGTLAMGAGLATSGQSTLSGVAVQDLQGDWSNTGTIAFNGGNLQLNGANLDNLSGGVFKVGITDGFADGISGNGTLTNQSGATFHVTSATTAFDVTLGSYFVNDGTVTIDASFLDLERGVTHHGSFAIASGAALRVRNNETSHVFAASSGISGAGYFEIFDNPAVSILGTFAPADTKVSGGQLNFNGTGPYSLNNLTMTGGTLGGGSNVSVSGAFDWAGGTVAGASTLSTSGTVLVGTSATLDGRVLDNTGAMSIGTGKQLVLKSGAQLKNQASGTLTVANAGAQGIAAGTGGGSITNAGKFVLANSTIATGGGNFSNSGQLNAYGKLDLGSGTLVNTGTLSPGGAGVVRTLAVTGNADLTGGTFVADLAGTASFDLLAV

-5221 SVTNRWIDFTSGD
+5221 SVTNRWNDFTSGD

-5272 RSLQVQGDDTLSLTG
+5272 RSLQVLGDDTLSLTG

-5332 AGAMSTAGP
+5332 AGAMSTTGP
-5341 VSIAGGTHFLNNK
+5341 VSIAGGPHFLNNK
-5354 ALTIAAGTAT
+5354 ALTISAGTAT

-5393 STSTDVAGDG
+5393 SASTDVAGDG
-5403 TFDAKSG
+5403 TFDAKAG

-5567 VLATSGVSNLSNT
+5567 VLATSGASNLSNT

-5690 TGTLS
+5690 IGTLS
-5695 VAGNASLGTGTL
+5695 VVGNASLGTGTL
-5707 EVDLAGPA
+5707 EIDLAGPA

-5743 GDTFNVVTYG
+5743 GNTFNVVTYG

-5789 NSWLNVSGNWATGS
+5789 NSWLDVSGNWATGS

-5842 GDDTLSVTGGSL
+5842 GDDTLSITGGSL
-5854 AIANAST
+5854 DIANAST

-5869 LSGGVLSGSGALD
+5869 LAGGVLSGSGALD
-5882 VAGSFNWNA
+5882 VAGSFDWNA

-6041 GSGGTALLNLYGNNT
+6041 GSSGTALLNLYGNNT

-6077 QLYSAAAQSWATVSI
+6077 QLYSAAAQSWATVSV

-6145 VNGGTLNIG
+6145 VNEGTLTIG

-6192 KGRLNTGGTVT
+6192 NGQLNTSGSIT
-6203 NTGTITPGGAGTV
+6203 NTGTISPGGAGTV
-6216 GTLSISGNADL
+6216 GTISISGNVDL
-6227 SGGTLDVDLA
+6227 SGGTMDVDLA
-6237 SLSSYDLLAVSG
+6237 SPSSHDLLAVSG
-6249 SLVRGGTLNV
+6249 SLVQGGTLNV
-6259 SETTPFISAGDS
+6259 SETTPFISASDS

-6294 VAMGTTTTAPTGG
+6294 VALGTSTTAPAGG

-6315 VTNIWLTGSGDWG
+6315 VTNFWLTGSGDWT
-6328 DGSKWSRGHA
+6328 DSSKWSRGHA
-6338 PTNGEAITVDPS
+6338 PTSGESITVDPS

-6357 VSSGASGLASLMLGT
+6357 VSSGASGLASLVLGT

-6414 NWDTGTIGGTGSI
+6414 NWDSGTIGGSGSI

-6481 GINGGAIDARPL
+6481 GINGGAIDAGPL
-6493 LNQGTV
+6493 LNLGTV

-6665 LSASTGIDIDL
+6665 LSAATGIDIDL

-6682 ASLGGAGT
+6682 ASLGAAGT

-6742 NHAGNQFDGTISLV
+6742 NHAGNQFDGTISLL

-6787 GSLAVSGPLT
+6787 GSLTVSGPLT
-6797 IIASGQISQG
+6797 IVATGQISQG
-6807 AAISVTG
+6807 ASISVTG

-6827 ASTYSGGVTFNAGGA
+6827 ASTWSGGVTFNAGGA

-6858 HAGGTLSLTAAGPV
+6858 HAGGTLSLTAAGAV
-6872 SQTSALTAVGAASVS
+6872 SQTSALTAVGAVSVS
-6887 AAGETVDFGS
+6887 AAGQTVDFGS

-6931 ITAASGVNS
+6931 ITAASGVNN

-6970 SFATSGAGSYQDII
+6970 SFATSGAGSYQDIT

-7005 LAFKNAGLAL
+7005 LAFKNTGLAL

-7035 AISAASTELNAVGYD
+7035 AISAANTELNAVGYD
-7050 ISLLSGANHMGTL
+7050 INLLSSANHMGTL

-7127 AALSGGAITVNDI
+7127 AAFSGGAITVNDI
-7140 GASLTLGDISTP
+7140 GASLTLGNISTP

-7210 AQAFTLAGLGATGDA
+7210 AQAFNLAGLGATGDA
-7225 SVSSAQALSVVGEAF
+7225 TVSSAQALSVVGEAF
-7240 AGGSLSLAGQG
+7240 CRGKPVAGRAG
-7251 LTVHGQVTAQGVS
+7251 
-7264 LNAGS
+7264 
-7269 GTLAIGGGL
+7269 
-7278 PGGVFGATS
+7278 P
-7287 VALAGHD
+7287 
-7294 ILVQGGAQPGYGAQ
+7294 
-7308 VISDGSISVNAAGNF
+7308 
-7323 IIQGGSKA
+7323 
-7331 GTLAEVTSFG
+7331 
-7341 PLSVTVGGALDVIG
+7341 
-7355 GSGDGAYAKLDPAA
+7355 DGARRSHGAERVAQCRRRHTDHRRRFAGWRVRRHIRRPCGPRHRGPGRRATGLQRSGHFRRQHQCQRRRQLHHPGWLESGHARRGHLLWPA
-7369 QSLLSVNAQSV
+7369 
-7380 TLQGG
+7380 
-7385 TGAGAYAAIV
+7385 
-7395 SEGDITVVAP
+7395 
-7405 GGITMAAGIG
+7405 
-7415 PDADAVV
+7415 
-7422 VSYFGKVTLPNCNGC
+7422 
-7437 VKLTASPFGNGTAET
+7437 
-7452 GVLGGDDYLAILFDG
+7452 
-7467 FVDTNELIQAR
+7467 
-7478 QTLYKVAET
+7478 
-7487 ESEEERRRRT
+7487 ERRGRWST
-7497 SADIVIEGEVC
+7497 
-7508 K
+7508 